1 MKIKQIICILMVLAT
16 VVGCSQYEY
25 DMPTPA
31 VEVKESVLEFDA
43 FGGDGYIL
51 VESKSAI
58 SAESDATWCQVRV
71 VDKRIV
77 VTVASFDGMENRTAL
92 VTITSND
99 GTPMNV
105 PVTQT
110 ASLFIVD
117 NVSFETS
124 YLQST
129 VKTHVRADNR
139 QVSLSSDDTWLSA
152 VYERDSVFIT
162 AQQNDGVPARTG
174 TVQVKAGDIVHTL
187 TVRQASSYLTYDDF
201 LGEWDISFTNVSTGA
216 LVEGKATL
224 SVNQRGSSYRIS
236 SSSFLNSYSFII
248 YYRESTA
255 SLYIVGGEE
264 IGPNGSY
271 DVVIGLMSTTNVFN
285 SSSSVELEAIPVISP
300 AGTVCAFQD
309 NGSWPGYTIVN
320 FAFGAYNA
328 GGGSYVGTFARYTN
342 ITLTK

>member
-25 DMPTPA
+25 DIPTSG

-99 GTPMNV
+99 GTPVNV

-110 ASLFIVD
+110 ASLFIID
-117 NVSFETS
+117 DLSLETGFI
-124 YLQST
+124 LST

-139 QVSLSSDDTWLSA
+139 PVSVSSNDAWLSV

-162 AQQNDGVPARTG
+162 AQLNNNSSIRIG
-174 TVQVKAGDIVHTL
+174 TVTVKAGDITQTI
-187 TVRQASSYLTYDDF
+187 TVKQQERRLLYDEF
-201 LGEWDISFTNVSTGA
+201 LGEWDLSYTNVGTGA
-216 LVEGKATL
+216 TVSGKATL
-224 SVNQRGSSYRIS
+224 SVAQQGKSFTIS
-236 SSSFLNSYSFII
+236 STSIFRPFTIH
-248 YYRESTA
+248 YRESSR
-255 SLYIVGGEE
+255 SLVIAAGEDL
-264 IGPNGSY
+264 GTYSGY
-271 DVVIGLMSTTNVFN
+271 DLITGLIHTGN
-285 SSSSVELEAIPVISP
+285 SINFTPSLELEAQPQIGGVITCLF
-300 AGTVCAFQD
+300 AD
-309 NGSWPGYTIVN
+309 NGSWAGQTIN
-320 FAFGAYNA
+320 RFQFAARIAGAYQ
-328 GGGSYVGTFARYTN
+328 GGFATYAN
-342 ITLTK
+342 IKLTK